1 MDLMHERRI
10 DLRLLC
16 ADIVELIWCD
26 STGREKRRIGNLED
40 ISAAGMCLQLELPL
54 QTGTRIRVLYGKGEL
69 VGIVRYSVIRDR
81 AYMVG
86 LKFDESNRWSADEF
100 RPQHLL
106 DPRELVNQI
115 LLQKEDPAASRLV
128 H

>member
-26 STGREKRRIGNLED
+26 STGRERRRLGNLED
-40 ISAAGMCLQLELPL
+40 ISASGMCLQLEQPL
-54 QTGTRIRVLYGKGEL
+54 QTGTRIRVIYGKGEL
-69 VGIVRYSVIRDR
+69 VGIVRYSVLRDR
-81 AYMVG
+81 AYVVG
-86 LKFDESNRWSADEF
+86 LKFDESSRWSPDEF

-106 DPRELVNQI
+106 DPRQLVNQI
-115 LLQKEDPAASRLV
+115 LMQKEDTAASRMV